1 MKSIYN
7 FGHKLSFIYIISI
20 VCPFLLVAIVS
31 SLFFYR
37 TYQHD
42 TYELNSAL
50 LTSTANNVETYLK
63 ELNSLTTAPYA
74 YEELMNY
81 MIEMGKTDSEIDAY
95 HKYKMEQ
102 QYIQSISK
110 ILYLNH
116 DDILSIIYIPF
127 TSKHVSSDSAVVLS
141 KGISDAAPL
150 EEAILAN
157 DAWQEAVMA
166 KNGSS
171 YFSYADDLT
180 YDDSPL
186 LSNNLFFSASRLLQ
200 DGISKKPVGIFRVD
214 VYDVN
219 LQKIFQNLDMGSG
232 GNLVLLDEAGH
243 IIYSA
248 REVTDNI
255 LQKLK
260 DKPERLNDD
269 ASYTAQYYELP
280 SANWTLVSLSSE
292 KDLNQI
298 SSTIMLFFAVI
309 TVVFVII
316 SLVSYRSSS
325 RSMVRTINQLLH
337 VLENVEKGDLSTKV
351 TVKGNDQLAII
362 GEAINRMVDRLE
374 EHINRE
380 YVSVIRRKEME
391 YLALQSQINPHFLYN
406 VMNSISIMNTM
417 GEKVMVQET
426 ISNLTKLMRYSC
438 IPEKDSTLSKEC
450 DFLEQYLQ
458 LQSIRFSDRLKYK
471 INITEE
477 CQMCIIPKFLLQ
489 PLVENSIVHGM
500 EPYDIQVMI
509 TVEAFLS
516 NDMLHIK
523 INDNGIGF
531 HFDDTACRENV
542 GLGNVRSRL
551 LLFDPDSTFTI
562 KSSEEAGT
570 EVTMV
575 LHAKYK

>member
-81 MIEMGKTDSEIDAY
+81 MIEMGKTESEIDAY

-127 TSKHVSSDSAVVLS
+127 TSKHVSSYRAVVLS

-150 EEAILAN
+150 EEAILSN
-157 DAWQEAVMA
+157 DAWQKAVMA

-171 YFSYADDLT
+171 YFSYADDLA

-200 DGISKKPVGIFRVD
+200 DGISKQPVGIFRVD

-248 REVTDNI
+248 REVTDKV

-260 DKPERLNDD
+260 DKPERLTDN

-325 RSMVRTINQLLH
+325 RSMVRTINQILQ

-351 TVKGNDQLAII
+351 TVQGNDQLAII
-362 GEAINRMVDRLE
+362 GDAINRMVDRLE

-438 IPEKDSTLSKEC
+438 IPEKDSNLSKEC

-509 TVEAFLS
+509 TVEAFLF
-516 NDMLHIK
+516 DEMLHIK
-523 INDNGIGF
+523 ITDNGIGF
-531 HFDDTACRENV
+531 HFDNTACRENV

-562 KSSEEAGT
+562 KSSEETGT
-570 EVTMV
+570 EIAMV

>member
-81 MIEMGKTDSEIDAY
+81 MIEMGKTESEIDAY

-127 TSKHVSSDSAVVLS
+127 TSKHVSSDRAVVLS

-150 EEAILAN
+150 EEAILSN
-157 DAWQEAVMA
+157 DAWQKAVMA

-171 YFSYADDLT
+171 YFSYADDLA

-200 DGISKKPVGIFRVD
+200 DGISKQPVGIFRVD

-248 REVTDNI
+248 REVTDKV

-260 DKPERLNDD
+260 DKPERLTDN

-325 RSMVRTINQLLH
+325 RSMVRTINQILQ

-351 TVKGNDQLAII
+351 TVQGNDQLAII
-362 GEAINRMVDRLE
+362 GDAINRMVDRLE

-438 IPEKDSTLSKEC
+438 IPEKDSNLSKEC

-509 TVEAFLS
+509 TVEAFLL
-516 NDMLHIK
+516 DEMLHIK
-523 INDNGIGF
+523 ITDNGIGF
-531 HFDDTACRENV
+531 HFDNTACRENV

-562 KSSEEAGT
+562 KSSEETGT
-570 EVTMV
+570 EIAMV

>member
-7 FGHKLSFIYIISI
+7 FGHKLSFIYMISI

-63 ELNSLTTAPYA
+63 ELNALTTAPYA

-81 MIEMGKTDSEIDAY
+81 MIEMGKTESEIDTY
-95 HKYKMEQ
+95 QKYKMEQ

-110 ILYLNH
+110 IIYLNH

-127 TSKHVSSDSAVVLS
+127 TSDHVSSDTAVVLS
-141 KGISDAAPL
+141 KGISDATPL

-157 DAWQEAVMA
+157 QAWQEAVMA

-180 YDDSPL
+180 YDESPL
-186 LSNNLFFSASRLLQ
+186 LSNNLFFSASRLLR
-200 DGISKKPVGIFRVD
+200 DGISKQPVGIFRVD
-214 VYDVN
+214 VYDKN
-219 LQKIFQNLDMGSG
+219 LQKIFQNLDLGDG
-232 GNLVLLDEAGH
+232 GNLVLLDEARH

-248 REVTDNI
+248 RDVTDSI
-255 LQKLK
+255 LEKLK
-260 DKPERLNDD
+260 DKPERLVDD
-269 ASYTAQYYELP
+269 TYYTAQYYELP

-298 SSTIMLFFAVI
+298 SSTIILFFTII
-309 TVVFVII
+309 TIVFVII

-325 RSMVRTINQLLH
+325 RSMVRTINQILH

-362 GEAINRMVDRLE
+362 GDAINRMVDRLE
-374 EHINRE
+374 EYINRE

-406 VMNSISIMNTM
+406 IMNSISIMNTM
-417 GEKVMVQET
+417 GEKTKVQET

-438 IPEKDSTLSKEC
+438 LPEKDSRLSKEC

-471 INITEE
+471 ISIGKE
-477 CQMCIIPKFLLQ
+477 CQHCIIPKFLLQ
-489 PLVENSIVHGM
+489 PLAENSIVHGM
-500 EPYDIQVMI
+500 EPYDIQVI
-509 TVEAFLS
+509 ISIKAYIFD
-516 NDMLHIK
+516 NMLYIK
-523 INDNGIGF
+523 VADNGIGF
-531 HFDDTACRENV
+531 QFEDIACQESV

-562 KSSEEAGT
+562 KSSEESGT
-570 EVTMV
+570 EVTII